1 MPSPPTTPTSSD
13 SDSALK
19 EILESYIK
27 EFLAFLLPPVHHDID
42 WRVPPEFLDKELA
55 KAHRRGGLGKRIVD
69 KLVKVRLLSGAEAWI
84 LIHVEIQGYA
94 DPKLEE
100 RVFISNHR
108 IFDSTRLEVVSL
120 VVLTDPSPSYRPC
133 RFERRRW
140 GQTQLL
146 EFPTVKLLDYSHRL
160 EELNADPN
168 PFALVVLAHLEA
180 HKARTDADRL
190 DVKTRLVKM
199 LCERGRGRED
209 IMQLLRFIDW
219 LIALP
224 DDLEDE
230 FDRRVE
236 PLVKEESM
244 PYVTSWERRAER
256 KGEQKGREQGIEQGR
271 ELGKEEG
278 RELGKEEG
286 MQLGLRSGLLEAIEI
301 ALDLRFGKEGLDLM
315 PRVRAVAS
323 VEALRE
329 LKTAVRSSA
338 GLEGFAAA
346 LARIE

>member
-1 MPSPPTTPTSSD
+1 MPAPPTSPTSSD
-13 SDSALK
+13 SDSAWK
-19 EILESYIK
+19 EILESSFK
-27 EFLAFLLPPVHHDID
+27 EFLAFFFPQVHDDID
-42 WRVPPEFLDKELA
+42 WTVPPEFKDKELA

-84 LIHVEIQGYA
+84 LIHVEIQGYV

-120 VVLTDPSPSYRPC
+120 VVLTDPSPSYRPS

-146 EFPTVKLLDYSHRL
+146 EFPTVKLLDHRDRMD
-160 EELNADPN
+160 ELKVDPN

-256 KGEQKGREQGIEQGR
+256 KGREQ
-271 ELGKEEG
+271 
-278 RELGKEEG
+278 GKEEG

-323 VEALRE
+323 VEGLRE
-329 LKTAVRSSA
+329 LKMAVRDSA
-338 GLEGFAAA
+338 GLEEFASA
-346 LARIE
+346 LARIG